1 MCGEKQLLQFDF
13 EIIFTVVALRIDF
26 ILDLIKTAKQVHGGL
41 LIAGGRVLQVRLGG
55 LQVEGVSVIL
65 QELERNGVV
74 ERHAD

>member
-13 EIIFTVVALRIDF
+13 EIILVLVAFRIDI

-41 LIAGGRVLQVRLGG
+41 LIVGGRILQVSLGG
-55 LQVEGVSVIL
+55 LQVESVSVIL

-74 ERHAD
+74 EWHAD

>member
-13 EIIFTVVALRIDF
+13 EIIFIVVALRIDF
-26 ILDLIKTAKQVHGGL
+26 ILDSVKTAKQVHGGL
-41 LIAGGRVLQVRLGG
+41 LIVGGRILQVSLGG

-74 ERHAD
+74 EWHAD